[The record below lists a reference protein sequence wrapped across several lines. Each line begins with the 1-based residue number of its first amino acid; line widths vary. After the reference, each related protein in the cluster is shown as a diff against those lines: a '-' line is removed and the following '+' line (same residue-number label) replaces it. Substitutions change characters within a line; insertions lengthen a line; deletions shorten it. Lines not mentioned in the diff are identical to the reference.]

1 MMLHDVFTFFL
12 SLDKSKCRKACTR
25 HGEHQTS
32 NAIGPIFAAGL
43 LRCLHVHIALG
54 SHAVQDIVKHSLM
67 ITGFVAV
74 MMLVI
79 EYVNVLSKGR
89 WQERLSQSAWGQYL
103 LAAFLGATPGCL
115 GAFAVVA
122 MYAHRRL
129 SLGAVVTAMI
139 ATSGDESFV
148 LLAMVPKTALILS
161 GLLFLIG
168 FIAGLLTDR
177 LLGRRLTRQLSCS
190 ENFDIHEET
199 QCRCFAPEQLLAQW
213 KNCSAARGVLAGSL
227 ILFLFAI
234 ITGQIG
240 PENWSWIRVTAL
252 TVSAVAL
259 FIVATVP
266 EHFLEE
272 HLWKHVARGH
282 VPYVFL
288 WTFGALLVL
297 HLVVDRW
304 QFDDTI
310 RSGRWL
316 MLVLASV
323 TGLVPESGPHL
334 IFVTMFAKGIVPFSV
349 LLASSIVQDGHG
361 MLPMLAHSRR
371 EFLVIKLVNLL
382 IGLAVGAAV
391 MAFGT

>member
-1 MMLHDVFTFFL
+1 M
-12 SLDKSKCRKACTR
+12 
-25 HGEHQTS
+25 
-32 NAIGPIFAAGL
+32 IP
-43 LRCLHVHIALG
+43 
-54 SHAVQDIVKHSLM
+54 DIVKHSLM

-79 EYVNVLSKGR
+79 EYLNVLSQGQ
-89 WQERLSQSAWGQYL
+89 WQERLSRSSWGQYL

-129 SLGAVVTAMI
+129 SLGAVVAAMI

-148 LLAMVPKTALILS
+148 LFAMVPKI
-161 GLLFLIG
+161 GLGLMGGLFLIG
-168 FIAGLLTDR
+168 IAAGVLTDR
-177 LLGRRLTRQLSCS
+177 VLGRRLTRKLSCS
-190 ENFDIHEET
+190 EDFHIHAET
-199 QCRCFAPEQLLAQW
+199 QCRCFAPEQLLTQW

-227 ILFLFAI
+227 ILFLLAI
-234 ITGQIG
+234 ATGQIG
-240 PENWSWIRVTAL
+240 PVHWNWIRVSL
-252 TVSAVAL
+252 LMVSAVAL

-272 HLWKHVARGH
+272 HLWKHVMRGH
-282 VPYVFL
+282 VPRVFL
-288 WTFGALLVL
+288 WTFGSLLVL

-304 QFDDTI
+304 QFDEAI
-310 RSGRWL
+310 RSGKWL
-316 MLVLASV
+316 MLVLASLM
-323 TGLVPESGPHL
+323 GLIPESGPHL
-334 IFVTMFAKGIVPFSV
+334 IIVTMFAEGVVPFSV

-371 EFLVIKLVNLL
+371 AFLVIKLVNLVV
-382 IGLAVGAAV
+382 GLAVGAAL

>member
-1 MMLHDVFTFFL
+1 M
-12 SLDKSKCRKACTR
+12 
-25 HGEHQTS
+25 
-32 NAIGPIFAAGL
+32 
-43 LRCLHVHIALG
+43 IAE
-54 SHAVQDIVKHSLM
+54 IVRHSLM

-79 EYVNVLSKGR
+79 EYLNVLSQGQ

-122 MYAHRRL
+122 MYAHRRV
-129 SLGAVVTAMI
+129 SLGAVVAAMV

-148 LLAMVPKTALILS
+148 LLAMVPKTALVLT
-161 GLLFLIG
+161 GLLFLMGIV
-168 FIAGLLTDR
+168 AGLLTDR

-190 ENFDIHEET
+190 EDFHIHEET
-199 QCRCFAPEQLLAQW
+199 HCRCFAAEQLVAQW

-240 PENWSWIRVTAL
+240 PPHWNWIRVTL
-252 TVSAVAL
+252 VMVSAMAL

-282 VPYVFL
+282 VPRVFL
-288 WTFGALLVL
+288 WTLGSLLVL

-304 QFDDTI
+304 QLDEAI

-323 TGLVPESGPHL
+323 TGLIPESGPHL
-334 IFVTMFAKGIVPFSV
+334 IFVTMFADGVVPFSV

-371 EFLVIKLVNLL
+371 AFIVIKLINLVV
-382 IGLAVGAAV
+382 GLTVGAAV
-391 MAFGT
+391 MAFGR